1 VKLSDILFAVGF
13 GALALGVIAVWLLSL
28 WAFGL
33 DAARRWS
40 EGDLGWAL
48 GSVVMLALVAFWPP
62 LLVASFLAKM
72 GL

>member
-13 GALALGVIAVWLLSL
+13 GALALGTIAFWGLGL
-28 WAFGL
+28 WIFWR
-33 DAARRWS
+33 DAARHWS

-48 GSVVMLALVAFWPP
+48 GSVAMLVIVAFWPP
-62 LLVASFLAKM
+62 IFVASFLAKM